1 MTPVPPTPRS
11 VLAIDRLS
19 VDYRL
24 PTGSENRAV
33 AEASLTVGS
42 GEFVALVGESGS
54 GKSTLAKA
62 VVGQLPASAR
72 IAAGSSISIGAQEI
86 VGAPERTLRA
96 LRGAAIGFVPQD
108 PRRGLH
114 PLQRIGAQIVEA
126 LRAHR
131 PLSRAAARVRA
142 EQLLEQVGISEPRRR
157 ANQYPHEF
165 SGGMLQ
171 RVLIAIAVAGEP
183 RLIVADEPTSALD
196 ATVQRQI
203 LDLLRSLS
211 SGQDRGLLLI
221 THDLSVASRYSDTS
235 YVMRHGRIIENG
247 ATSTV
252 FEYPREEYTRALIR
266 ASPRIRRAEPVPA
279 RHVEVPNES
288 VLLRAEAISRR
299 VPARAEGS
307 WRRTETTL
315 VEDVSFALRRGST
328 LALVG
333 ESGAGKTTVGRLALD
348 LDPLSDGEIVFAG
361 DRLSAQDREARRE
374 FRRRTQLIPQS
385 AAVTFDPRYTVAEV
399 IGEPIRA
406 NGGSAAAAAGR
417 VSLLLEEVGLPAAFA
432 DRSPLEL
439 SGGQQQRVAIARALS
454 LEPHLLVCD
463 EPTSALDVTVQAT
476 IVSLLRR
483 LQREHDIGMLFISH
497 DLALVSEI
505 ADEVV
510 VLQHG
515 RVVESGSTAA
525 VLQQP
530 LAEYTRE
537 LVAAAQPA
545 PAP

>member
-1 MTPVPPTPRS
+1 
-11 VLAIDRLS
+11 
-19 VDYRL
+19 
-24 PTGSENRAV
+24 
-33 AEASLTVGS
+33 
-42 GEFVALVGESGS
+42 
-54 GKSTLAKA
+54 
-62 VVGQLPASAR
+62 
-72 IAAGSSISIGAQEI
+72 
-86 VGAPERTLRA
+86 
-96 LRGAAIGFVPQD
+96 
-108 PRRGLH
+108 
-114 PLQRIGAQIVEA
+114 
-126 LRAHR
+126 
-131 PLSRAAARVRA
+131 
-142 EQLLEQVGISEPRRR
+142 
-157 ANQYPHEF
+157 
-165 SGGMLQ
+165 
-171 RVLIAIAVAGEP
+171 
-183 RLIVADEPTSALD
+183 
-196 ATVQRQI
+196 
-203 LDLLRSLS
+203 
-211 SGQDRGLLLI
+211 
-221 THDLSVASRYSDTS
+221 
-235 YVMRHGRIIENG
+235 
-247 ATSTV
+247 
-252 FEYPREEYTRALIR
+252 
-266 ASPRIRRAEPVPA
+266 
-279 RHVEVPNES
+279 
-288 VLLRAEAISRR
+288 
-299 VPARAEGS
+299 
-307 WRRTETTL
+307 
-315 VEDVSFALRRGST
+315 
-328 LALVG
+328 
-333 ESGAGKTTVGRLALD
+333 LALD
-348 LDPLSDGEIVFAG
+348 PDPLSDGEIVFAG

>member
-1 MTPVPPTPRS
+1 
-11 VLAIDRLS
+11 
-19 VDYRL
+19 
-24 PTGSENRAV
+24 
-33 AEASLTVGS
+33 
-42 GEFVALVGESGS
+42 
-54 GKSTLAKA
+54 
-62 VVGQLPASAR
+62 
-72 IAAGSSISIGAQEI
+72 
-86 VGAPERTLRA
+86 
-96 LRGAAIGFVPQD
+96 
-108 PRRGLH
+108 
-114 PLQRIGAQIVEA
+114 
-126 LRAHR
+126 
-131 PLSRAAARVRA
+131 
-142 EQLLEQVGISEPRRR
+142 
-157 ANQYPHEF
+157 
-165 SGGMLQ
+165 
-171 RVLIAIAVAGEP
+171 
-183 RLIVADEPTSALD
+183 
-196 ATVQRQI
+196 
-203 LDLLRSLS
+203 
-211 SGQDRGLLLI
+211 
-221 THDLSVASRYSDTS
+221 
-235 YVMRHGRIIENG
+235 MRHGRIIENG

>member
-1 MTPVPPTPRS
+1 
-11 VLAIDRLS
+11 
-19 VDYRL
+19 
-24 PTGSENRAV
+24 
-33 AEASLTVGS
+33 
-42 GEFVALVGESGS
+42 
-54 GKSTLAKA
+54 
-62 VVGQLPASAR
+62 
-72 IAAGSSISIGAQEI
+72 
-86 VGAPERTLRA
+86 
-96 LRGAAIGFVPQD
+96 
-108 PRRGLH
+108 
-114 PLQRIGAQIVEA
+114 
-126 LRAHR
+126 
-131 PLSRAAARVRA
+131 
-142 EQLLEQVGISEPRRR
+142 
-157 ANQYPHEF
+157 
-165 SGGMLQ
+165 MLQ